1 MTRHPPP
8 PELRPKLVQCPVV
21 DEDGRQEGGIFVVII
36 DTTDVFIPQ
45 ILRMYRP
52 KLFLLIVKKTK
63 DVMCFFDSINFFV
76 HWFLF
81 ALKTSLM

>member
-52 KLFLLIVKKTK
+52 KPFFGGLYKKNK
-63 DVMCFFDSINFFV
+63 RCYVSF
-76 HWFLF
+76 
-81 ALKTSLM
+81 

>member
-63 DVMCFFDSINFFV
+63 DVMLCVFLTASI
-76 HWFLF
+76 FLF
-81 ALKTSLM
+81 IGFCLH